1 LLTPSRLVGQLARHT
16 TLTVNVGHEQR
27 AVRQLRAVDG
37 ARLDE
42 VSEVRVSTQRLVNRG
57 LADTVLPHDEDGA
70 LVAYGLDEGNNLLE
84 RKKV

>member
-1 LLTPSRLVGQLARHT
+1 MNSEPSDNCVQSM
-16 TLTVNVGHEQR
+16 
-27 AVRQLRAVDG
+27 G

-57 LADTVLPHDEDGA
+57 FADAVLTHDEDGA